1 MDKFINNAVRKDL
14 ANDTSNQDKYKKYIH
29 YTVSSKTSNEII
41 KKHKQEG
48 PDEVRHGFLKYGG
61 EALTQTLK
69 IVFKKIF
76 DSEDI
81 PYKWKISMLINI
93 GKKKD
98 KEKIQ
103 NKRGISSC
111 NKISNLYQKITVN
124 RLNRHPNCSKTQAGA
139 RPQKSTLSNLF
150 TAKSIIQQR
159 KHKETYVAFIDTEKA
174 YDKI

>member
-1 MDKFINNAVRKDL
+1 MDKFINNAVKKDL

-124 RLNRHPNCSKTQAGA
+124 RLNRHPNCS
-139 RPQKSTLSNLF
+139 R
-150 TAKSIIQQR
+150 
-159 KHKETYVAFIDTEKA
+159 V
-174 YDKI
+174 